1 MNDCKIAPDTK
12 YPPGSAATVYHD
24 IDGNEVTL
32 RQLIRLEP
40 EWAHTRIIQC
50 QQAEAKVKHLE
61 RQLAKKSEQ
70 LKRIVD
76 ALFHDDPEHTRQVLL
91 GALPGTQATPPLDA
105 QGNPVFDRR

>member
-61 RQLAKKSEQ
+61 RQLAEKSEQ

-76 ALFHDDPEHTRQVLL
+76 APLHDKRD
-91 GALPGTQATPPLDA
+91 QATHPLDA
-105 QGNPVFDRR
+105 QGNPIFDRTMRPSEK

>member
-32 RQLIRLEP
+32 RQLIRLEL
-40 EWAHTRIIQC
+40 
-50 QQAEAKVKHLE
+50 KHLE
-61 RQLAKKSEQ
+61 RQLAEKSEQ

-76 ALFHDDPEHTRQVLL
+76 APLHDKRD
-91 GALPGTQATPPLDA
+91 QATHPLDA
-105 QGNPVFDRR
+105 QGNPIFDRTMRPSEK